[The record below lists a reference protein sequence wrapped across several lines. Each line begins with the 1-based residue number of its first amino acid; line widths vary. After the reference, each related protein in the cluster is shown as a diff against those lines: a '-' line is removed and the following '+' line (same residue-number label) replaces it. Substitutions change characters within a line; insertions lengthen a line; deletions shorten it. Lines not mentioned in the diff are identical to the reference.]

1 MSLWDEGAR
10 NREFLNMVLKGGDD
24 IEQLDRWNKARYR
37 FFVMAL
43 MRRYEVAC
51 LQLQF
56 GNIPNQDWEN
66 LFGSED
72 NTAFSAPG
80 ARPAR
85 GLIRGR
91 IGPKFRAVIDGIV
104 EVENQKAKAALPS
117 PLHRGQSARRKN
129 DPELGQHGSVF
140 L

>member
-1 MSLWDEGAR
+1 MRAATLQQFNLSIMSLWDEGAR
-10 NREFLNMVLKGGDD
+10 DREFLTMVLKGGDD

-85 GLIRGR
+85 GADQRPHR
-91 IGPKFRAVIDGIV
+91 PKV
-104 EVENQKAKAALPS
+104 P
-117 PLHRGQSARRKN
+117 RR
-129 DPELGQHGSVF
+129 DRWDC
-140 L
+140 